1 MLQEFK
7 FWKTILQKKSKKY
20 DDKKESDKVKDFLF
34 DQLNLSIDFNFGF
47 PLSLR
52 NLNNSSKCFYDKATK
67 SLYFISKPFL
77 RKGEEFL
84 KLEKMEVKM
93 ANEKSPSKTK
103 GYHIFDW
110 RFLSSKSR
118 CHQKVDDEKVL
129 FTEVHLLDV
138 GGWMN
143 SDSIFKKIVKQRG
156 EKYRDSLFESIER
169 IPKGTKLEDA
179 IEELKKTGKLTKYDE
194 LFINTNPEF

>member
-1 MLQEFK
+1 
-7 FWKTILQKKSKKY
+7 
-20 DDKKESDKVKDFLF
+20 
-34 DQLNLSIDFNFGF
+34 
-47 PLSLR
+47 
-52 NLNNSSKCFYDKATK
+52 
-67 SLYFISKPFL
+67 
-77 RKGEEFL
+77 
-84 KLEKMEVKM
+84 MEIKM
-93 ANEKSPSKTK
+93 ANEKSPSKIK

-110 RFLSSKSR
+110 HFL

-169 IPKGTKLEDA
+169 IHKGTKLEDA